1 MYIYIA
7 GSYSMLQKID
17 IIINLHS
24 STIDIFGCFTFHPAH
39 ACHNRHACWMSCFA
53 RLGKTGVILQ
63 FCVGFFET
71 GYPIKPDP

>member
-24 STIDIFGCFTFHPAH
+24 STIDIFGCFTFHPA
-39 ACHNRHACWMSCFA
+39 CWMSCFA

-63 FCVGFFET
+63 FCGGFFET